1 MISLSIQDITTWSKQ
16 KIYQY
21 LEYKAID
28 KLFEN
33 IAKWPNFVIF
43 IYVYN
48 ATRLYMGERIMAWK
62 LKHITLKKVYFER
75 VWSILNSFFVFQL
88 RKY

>member
-21 LEYKAID
+21 LECKAID
-28 KLFEN
+28 QLSKNNAKL
-33 IAKWPNFVIF
+33 PNFVIF

-48 ATRLYMGERIMAWK
+48 ATRLYMGERITA
-62 LKHITLKKVYFER
+62 
-75 VWSILNSFFVFQL
+75 
-88 RKY
+88 